1 MSLNDYLRILIRR
14 GWIIA
19 VAVVLTAGCAYLFT
33 RAQAP
38 VYRATQKIL
47 INPARND
54 FGLAQ
59 TLRLRL
65 NSYAEYLNT
74 NDRAQEVITRL
85 NEDMTAG
92 ALNGYTNIVPNLDT
106 GTLNIDVDL
115 PDPAR
120 AQRLAREY
128 GVVFIE
134 WLELTNTPL
143 PLSDRIEAE
152 LLDQPSVGPRTN
164 TSVNLAAGALLG
176 LIVGG
181 VIVFVLEYLAA
192 NVLHRAADIERYLE
206 LPVLGSLPNLD

>member
-1 MSLNDYLRILIRR
+1 LNDYLRILIRR

-19 VAVVLTAGCAYLFT
+19 VAMVLTAGCAYLFT
-33 RAQAP
+33 RMQTP

-92 ALNGYTNIVPNLDT
+92 DLNGATNVAPNLDT

-115 PDPAR
+115 ADPAR
-120 AQRLAREY
+120 AQRFAREY
-128 GVVFIE
+128 GLVFIE

-143 PLSDRIEAE
+143 QLSDRIEGE
-152 LLDQPSVGPRTN
+152 LLDQPSVGARTN
-164 TSVNLAAGALLG
+164 TAVNVAAGALLG

-181 VIVFVLEYLAA
+181 VIVFVLEYIAA
-192 NVLHRAADIERYLE
+192 NVVHRAADIERYLD